1 MIAAIIVLLL
11 TITALL
17 LKITD
22 LTAKIREQRD
32 LLDKFH
38 TDYQARARK

>member
-22 LTAKIREQRD
+22 LTAKIREQSD

-38 TDYQARARK
+38 EDYQARTRK